1 MLKIKYTKK
10 MKQGIKRVIKRGKDI
25 SKLNEVL
32 KILAA
37 QNPLPKQY
45 SDHKL
50 TGGGNFRECHIEPDW
65 LLVYR
70 IFEDKLILSAIATG
84 THRETLN
91 IE

>member
-10 MKQGIKRVIKRGKDI
+10 MKQGIKRLIKRGKDI

-45 SDHKL
+45 LDHKL
-50 TGGGNFRECHIEPDW
+50 TGTENFRECHIEPDW
-65 LLVYR
+65 LLIYR
-70 IFEDKLILSAIATG
+70 IFADKLILSAIATV

-91 IE
+91 ME